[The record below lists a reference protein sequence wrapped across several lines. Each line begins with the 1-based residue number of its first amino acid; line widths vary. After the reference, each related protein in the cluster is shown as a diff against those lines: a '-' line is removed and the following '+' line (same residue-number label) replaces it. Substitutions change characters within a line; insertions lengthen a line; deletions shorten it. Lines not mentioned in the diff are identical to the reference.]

1 MEKKIM
7 AMLRSV
13 KIKELLVPSLGTT
26 KIGYLDE

>member
-1 MEKKIM
+1 MEKKIT

-26 KIGYLDE
+26 KIFG